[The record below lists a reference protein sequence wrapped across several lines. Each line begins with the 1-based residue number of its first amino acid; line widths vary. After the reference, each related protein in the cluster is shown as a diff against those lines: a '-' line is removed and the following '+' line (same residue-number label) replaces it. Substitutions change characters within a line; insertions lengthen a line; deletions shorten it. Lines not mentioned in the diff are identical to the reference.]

1 MTQKTILPLLLLF
14 AAACSSSTP
23 APADHP
29 ASPTPPP
36 PENIQ
41 APKPVVEVSLK
52 DVGLDAAA
60 LDKSVQP
67 CDDFFQFACGG
78 WIAATQLP
86 SDKPRWVRSFSEI
99 HQRNEADLKAMLE
112 EAAQN
117 PGDNPAKQKLG
128 KFYAAC
134 MNEPGIEKA
143 GLAPVKPLL
152 DKVKKV
158 RDAES
163 LTWLVAELHRQGI
176 APLFNFSADQDAK
189 NATQIIFNI
198 DQGGLGLP
206 DRDYYTDTTDEN
218 KKSIR
223 LAYSKHVERMMLL
236 GGYKPA
242 DAKKASVDVML
253 VETALANVSKTKV
266 ERRDPVAMYNK
277 IDREG
282 VEKAAPTFVWKI
294 YFATLGVPTAK
305 DIDVSSPKFLEGL
318 DAQLKAIKYDV
329 WRNYLAWHVLRS
341 LAPSLGK
348 KFVDESFT
356 MTKTITGQAEIEA
369 RWKRC
374 VAATDAY
381 LGEVL
386 AQPYVEKRFA
396 GDSKTAAERYVA
408 EISQAFGR
416 ELDLLTWMDGP
427 TREKAKAKL
436 GTLAN
441 LIGYP
446 AKWKSYDWE
455 VSDAHATNVLQGR
468 AFELKERLAKVGKPV
483 DRGEWEMTPPTVNAY
498 YNPLKNQMVFPA
510 GILQPPFYSV
520 DAAIPVNLGAMGMVV
535 GHELTHGFD
544 DQGSQFDADGNLKDW
559 WVEGVKKAFKE
570 KTQCVVEQYNQ
581 YEPVAGAKINGQ
593 LTLGENIADL
603 GGLKLAFGAYRAMRK
618 DAAEQ
623 KVAEGFTED
632 QQFFLANAQ
641 IWCAKATEAYARMQV
656 QNDPHS
662 AAKFRVN
669 GPMSNLS
676 EFAEA
681 FSCPVGSKMRPEKTC
696 AVW

>member
-1 MTQKTILPLLLLF
+1 MKQKFLLLPLF
-14 AAACSSSTP
+14 AWACSSTP
-23 APADHP
+23 ATPPSA
-29 ASPTPPP
+29 PPP

-41 APKPVVEVSLK
+41 AQAPKVVEVKLQ

-60 LDKSVQP
+60 LDKSVKP
-67 CDDFFQFACGG
+67 CDDFYQFACGG

-99 HQRNEADLKAMLE
+99 HKRNEADLKAMLE
-112 EAAQN
+112 EAASN
-117 PGDNPAKQKLG
+117 PGADPAKQKIG

-134 MNEPGIEKA
+134 MNEAAIEKL

-152 DKVKKV
+152 DQVKKV
-158 RDAES
+158 KDAAS
-163 LTWLVAELHRQGI
+163 LTQVVAELHRQGI
-176 APLFNFSADQDAK
+176 EPLFSFSADQDAK
-189 NATQIIFNI
+189 NATQIIFNL

-206 DRDYYTDTTDEN
+206 DRDYYTADNDD
-218 KKSIR
+218 KKKIR
-223 LAYSKHVERMMLL
+223 VEYAKHVERMMLA

-242 DAKKASVDVML
+242 DAKKAAVDVMR
-253 VETALANVSKTKV
+253 VETELAKVSKTKV
-266 ERRDPVAMYNK
+266 ERRDPVTMYNK

-282 VEKAAPTFVWKI
+282 VEKAAPTFGWKV
-294 YFATLGVPTAK
+294 YFTTLGVPEAK
-305 DIDVSSPKFLEGL
+305 DIDVSSPKYLEGM
-318 DAQLKAIKYDV
+318 DAQLKAIKFDT

-341 LAPSLGK
+341 MAPALGK
-348 KFVDESFT
+348 KFVDENFQLQ
-356 MTKTITGQAEIEA
+356 KILTGQAEIEA

-374 VAATDAY
+374 VAATDRY

-396 GDSKTAAERYVA
+396 GESKVAAEKYVA
-408 EISQAFGR
+408 EISAAFGR

-427 TREKAKAKL
+427 TREKARAKL

-446 AKWKSYDWE
+446 AKWKNYDWQ
-455 VSDAHATNVLQGR
+455 VNDAFATNVLQGR
-468 AFELKERLAKVGKPV
+468 AFLLKDRLAKVGKPV

-559 WVEGVKKAFKE
+559 WVEGVKAAFKE
-570 KTQCVVEQYNQ
+570 KTQCVANQYNN
-581 YEPVAGAKINGQ
+581 YEPVPGSKINGQ

-603 GGLKLAFGAYRAMRK
+603 GGLKLAFGAYRSMRAK
-618 DAAEQ
+618 AEEL

-641 IWCAKATEAYARMQV
+641 IWCAKATDEYARMQV
-656 QNDPHS
+656 QTDPHS

-681 FSCPVGSKMRPEKTC
+681 FSCPVGSPMRPAQTC